1 MIGPLPHGSPAP
13 DAVAPD
19 GPLRSAGFD
28 RTLPPGSAGKVGE
41 LRLVLGPRAGR
52 TRLLESRCRVPFHV
66 GRALHPQADWPEL
79 AHLLVTM
86 PTGGFVQGDSV
97 TMSAVALAGARVHLT
112 SQSAT
117 RAYRCESATIR
128 QQLVLEARGDSLLEW
143 WPDPLIPYA
152 DTSIEQ
158 ELRLIVDDGATVL
171 AADCWLAGRIARGEV
186 HQYARLGLLTLA
198 TRPHGTLLFRDAV
211 RLEPVRQPQAVM
223 GLLGRAVAVGSFFL
237 VGPRVADL
245 LSAPLT
251 ALLGRLLL
259 GQAAASRLPDDVGLV
274 VRVLAETPDD
284 LRLVQRE
291 VLALAR
297 MVLFGRSAGHTYK
310 P

>member
-1 MIGPLPHGSPAP
+1 ML
-13 DAVAPD
+13 
-19 GPLRSAGFD
+19 GPLRSGPTIPDPVASDAPLSPPRFD

-66 GRALHPQADWPEL
+66 GRVLHPQADWPEL

-97 TMSAVALAGARVHLT
+97 MMSAVALDGARVHLT

-128 QQLVLEARGDSLLEW
+128 QQLLLEAHGDSLLEW

-152 DTSIEQ
+152 DTSIDQ
-158 ELRLIVDDGATVL
+158 ELRMIVDDGATLL
-171 AADCWLAGRIARGEV
+171 AADCWLAGRIARDEV
-186 HQYARLGLLTLA
+186 HQYARLGLTTFA
-198 TRPHGTLLFRDAV
+198 TRPDDSLLFRDAV
-211 RLEPVRQPQAVM
+211 RLEPAWQPQAVL
-223 GLLGRAVAVGSFFL
+223 GLLGPAVAIGSFFL
-237 VGPRVADL
+237 IGPRVVETL
-245 LSAPLT
+245 GTPLT
-251 ALLGRLLL
+251 TLLGNLLP
-259 GQAAASRLPDDVGLV
+259 GMAAASRLPGDVGLV
-274 VRVLAETPDD
+274 ARVLAETPDH
-284 LRLVQRE
+284 LRRVQHE
-291 VLALAR
+291 ILAVAR
-297 MVLFGRSAGHTYK
+297 AVLFGRSAGHSYK